1 VSVKTAE
8 EKSQWIKCI
17 ETMAYQYNKAK
28 IFGISLDLLQKEQNR
43 DIPVVL
49 DVVIKRIV
57 EIGMDTEG
65 IFRIPGKASKI
76 QEIKEIINSGKN
88 LVITDET
95 YNVHVL
101 ASIVKL
107 FLRELPEPLL
117 TFELYDPLVTLSSVL
132 KESPEKSL
140 AEIKTRLSKLLK
152 GNYVVLKYLISF
164 LQQVCEHTG
173 NNKMTASSLSVIFGP
188 NLLRPEKETIQHS
201 LQVPA
206 VNSIIEVVIANY
218 NTIFD

>member
-1 VSVKTAE
+1 VSVKTPD
-8 EKSQWIKCI
+8 EKTAWIKCI
-17 ETMAYQYNKAK
+17 EAMAYQYNKAK
-28 IFGISLDLLQKEQNR
+28 IFGISLELLQKEQNR

-49 DVVIKRIV
+49 DVVIKRIE

-76 QEIKEIINSGKN
+76 QEIKDIINSGKN
-88 LVITDET
+88 LTITDET

-101 ASIVKL
+101 AGIVKL

-117 TFELYDPLVTLSSVL
+117 TFELYDPLVTLSSSL

-140 AEIKTRLSKLLK
+140 AEIKTRLSKLPR
-152 GNYVVLKYLISF
+152 GNFVVLKYLTNF
-164 LQQVCEHTG
+164 LQQVCSHTG

-206 VNSIIEVVIANY
+206 VNSIIEVILANY

>member
-1 VSVKTAE
+1 VSVKTSE
-8 EKSQWIKCI
+8 EKTAWIKCI
-17 ETMAYQYNKAK
+17 EAMAYQYNKAK
-28 IFGISLDLLQKEQNR
+28 IFGISLELLQKEQNR

-49 DVVIKRIV
+49 DVVIKRIE

-76 QEIKEIINSGKN
+76 QEIKDIINSGKN
-88 LVITDET
+88 LTITDET

-101 ASIVKL
+101 AGIVKL

-117 TFELYDPLVTLSSVL
+117 TFELYDPLVALSPVL

-140 AEIKTRLSKLLK
+140 AEIKTRLSKLPR
-152 GNYVVLKYLISF
+152 GNYVVLKYLTSF
-164 LQQVCEHTG
+164 LLQVCSHTN

-206 VNSIIEVVIANY
+206 VNSIIEVILANY